1 MEENSLNESSVSSNR
16 YKFKELKVYNSVE
29 WLYDNRKKY
38 RQVYDRMETDYIYV
52 ELSLFN
58 KYFDID
64 SWDVDIVFRCFDV
77 SKPQKPICNLTF
89 RKKISKFDPIVY
101 IREGWGNKKEGSFW
115 KKGTYY
121 WQAWVNGEMIGTKYF
136 YIEDSGLTN
145 FSPEQYAR
153 INSMKFYE
161 GHYDEMMTVPR
172 NYLIEFD
179 IEETKYIFTECVF
192 QNQLRSREW
201 HCEVILRYY
210 NEAGELKASTT
221 RLQLVKPEEE
231 EFSILAGYGA
241 NTPGS
246 WHSGK
251 YRVELS
257 FMNKIIAISSFEA
270 SNKQVKGVPVVL
282 LPDTNQLIPK
292 KILQE
297 NNGSFEEV
305 LRQLHDLVGLEAVKQ
320 KVLEHA
326 QYLKFLRLRAE
337 KGFEENDQFEIHS
350 VFMGNPGTG
359 KTTVAQLMGKIYQR
373 MGFLSS
379 GHVHTVDRS
388 DLIGEYIGQTAPK
401 VKEAIKK
408 ARGGVLFI
416 DEAYALARSPEDTKD
431 FGREVIEI
439 LVKEMSDNGEDIAV
453 IVAGYPK
460 EMKTFLESNP
470 GLKSRFKNYYE
481 FRDYLPQELEE
492 IAEVVARRKQIVL
505 EESAKQ
511 RIKEIIVEAY
521 RNRDSSFGNA
531 RFVNDLLEKSKMNM
545 GIRLMKSPNVHR
557 FSGKRL
563 QTVLFSDV
571 TSPSDKLISSIPN
584 IPIDAEL
591 LENALKELDE
601 LIGLDAVKQSV
612 RDIVKIVK
620 YHKSIGKNVL
630 SSYNLH
636 TVFIGNPGTGKTTV
650 ARILARIYKALG
662 IIERGH
668 LVETDRQGL
677 VAGYVGQTA
686 IKTSEK
692 IDEAMGG
699 ILFIDE
705 AYALSNPG
713 TNQGDFGNEAIQTL
727 LKRME
732 DDRGKF
738 FVFAAGYPDNMNNFL
753 KANPGLSSRFDR
765 ILNFVDYS
773 NDQLM
778 EIAIHIASEYSM
790 NFSSGAK
797 KQLEAIIQDVYKGRD
812 KYFGNA
818 RSVRKLVQS
827 IIRTQNLR
835 IADEEE
841 ISPKS
846 ANTITIVD
854 VNKAPKGEG
863 EYLYKP
869 KGIGFGNG

>member
-1 MEENSLNESSVSSNR
+1 MEENSLNESTVSNSR
-16 YKFKELKVYNSVE
+16 FKFKELKVYNSVE
-29 WLYDNRKKY
+29 WLFDNKKKY

-52 ELSLFN
+52 ELSLYN

-64 SWDVDIVFRCFDV
+64 SWDVDVVFRCYDA
-77 SKPQKPICNLTF
+77 SKVQKPICNLTF

-121 WQAWVNGEMIGTKYF
+121 WQAWVNGDLIGTRYF
-136 YIEDSGLTN
+136 YIEDSGQSV
-145 FSPEQYAR
+145 FHPDQYAR
-153 INSMKFYE
+153 LNSMKFYE
-161 GHYDEMMTVPR
+161 GHYDEMMSVPR
-172 NYLIEFD
+172 NYLVEFD
-179 IEETKYIFTECVF
+179 IEETKYIFTECMF
-192 QNQLRSREW
+192 QNHMRSREW
-201 HCEVILRYY
+201 HCEVLIRYY
-210 NEAGELKASTT
+210 NDAGELKASTS
-221 RLQLVKPEEE
+221 RLQLVKPDED
-231 EFSILAGYGA
+231 EFSILSGYGA

-246 WHSGK
+246 WHAGK

-270 SNKQVKGVPVVL
+270 SNRQVKGLPIVL
-282 LPDTNQLIPK
+282 LPDSKQLLPK
-292 KILQE
+292 KLLQDE
-297 NNGSFEEV
+297 SGSFEEV
-305 LRQLHDLVGLEAVKQ
+305 LQQLNALVGLEEVKQ

-326 QYLKFLRLRAE
+326 QYLKFLKLRAE
-337 KGFEENDQFEIHS
+337 KGFNENDQFEIHS

-379 GHVHTVDRS
+379 GHVHTVDRA

-416 DEAYALARSPEDTKD
+416 DEAYSLARSPEDTKD

-439 LVKEMSDNGEDIAV
+439 LVKEMSDNGDDMAI

-470 GLKSRFKNYYE
+470 GLKSRFKNFFE
-481 FRDYLPQELEE
+481 FRDYLPQELEK
-492 IAEVVARRKQIVL
+492 IADLVSERKQIIL
-505 EESAKQ
+505 EESARQ
-511 RIKEIIVEAY
+511 RVKEIIVEGF

-531 RFVNDLLEKSKMNM
+531 RFVNDLLERAKMNM
-545 GIRLMKSPNVHR
+545 GIRLMKNPNVQK
-557 FSGKRL
+557 FSGKKL
-563 QTVLFSDV
+563 KTVIFSDV
-571 TSPSDKLISSIPN
+571 TSPQNKLGHSLPE
-584 IPIDAEL
+584 IPIDQEL
-591 LENALKELDE
+591 LEISMAELDS
-601 LIGLDAVKQSV
+601 LIGMDEVKRSV
-612 RDIVKIVK
+612 KDIVKIVK
-620 YHKSIGKNVL
+620 YHRSVGKSVL

-650 ARILARIYKALG
+650 ARILAKIYKALG

-699 ILFIDE
+699 VLFIDE
-705 AYALSNPG
+705 AYALSNAG
-713 TNQGDFGNEAIQTL
+713 TSQGDFGNEAIQTL

-732 DDRGKF
+732 DDRGRF

-765 ILNFVDYS
+765 VLKFSDYS
-773 NDQLM
+773 KEQLM

-790 NFSSGAK
+790 NLSSGAK
-797 KQLEAIIQDVYKGRD
+797 KELEIIIEDLHKGRD

-835 IADEEE
+835 IADDDE
-841 ISPKS
+841 ISPRS

-854 VNKAPKGEG
+854 VTKAPREEG
-863 EYLYKP
+863 DYVYQP
-869 KGIGFGNG
+869 KGIGFSKR